1 MKALILAA
9 GKGSRISRYLKGK
22 PKCTVDIGG
31 ITLIENTII
40 KLKEIG
46 INDIGIIVGYNS
58 LEIKRILKKYNLKFY
73 YNHFY
78 DVTNSSA
85 SAWFA
90 REFID
95 DDIIIMNGDVYIES
109 SLLKYIINEEKSPIL
124 FADESRKEDGDY
136 KLFYENNLLK
146 KYGKNFKLTL

>member
-40 KLKEIG
+40 KLKEVG

-58 LEIKRILKKYNLKFY
+58 LEIKRILKKYKTRKVLLSFFINLY
-73 YNHFY
+73 YNVFVLFLGY
-78 DVTNSSA
+78 TKSL
-85 SAWFA
+85 
-90 REFID
+90 
-95 DDIIIMNGDVYIES
+95 YI
-109 SLLKYIINEEKSPIL
+109 
-124 FADESRKEDGDY
+124 
-136 KLFYENNLLK
+136 
-146 KYGKNFKLTL
+146 